1 MGNESTSSLE
11 QAERVDH
18 QLVRGIGI
26 PALTAN
32 IVSSTIGAGIFV
44 IPATV
49 AKGLG
54 SAAPLAFVCCAIAMV
69 LFVTCFAIAGS
80 RVSLTG
86 GLYAYVEVAFGRYVG
101 FLAGMLYFLTA
112 LGAVA
117 GVVNVLAN
125 SVALVVP
132 FLGGPVMRI
141 IVMLAVYGSL
151 VLINIRGVRQGAGAV
166 TVITFAKLL
175 PLLLFICVGIFFIHA
190 PNLAW
195 SGWPSSKSL
204 GDAVILLIFA
214 FVGIEVALIPSGE
227 VKNPARTVPRSAYL
241 ALVITTTIYLMIQ
254 LVAQGTLGA
263 DLANHPAAPLA
274 ESAATFF
281 QGKQVRFYTM
291 GSPGGGYDTYM
302 RALIPHLEKKLG
314 VRMLPTNE
322 PGAGGLIAVNRTVNA
337 PPDGLTILL
346 VGGETLVT
354 AQLYDAPGV
363 NYDVRKLAWL
373 ARVSSEAKV
382 ALLGPKSPY
391 AGVADLVK
399 SVTPVTWAGSSKI
412 DGNTDFTA
420 IMSHALGMKSK
431 MIVGYKGTGDM
442 NLAIQR
448 GEVDGRVV
456 SEESAA
462 LYGPSNGMRV
472 VAVLARTRV
481 EQFPDAPTLFE
492 SAKLAPAQAHLIDW
506 RASIAGLGRLMVVTP
521 GTHSPSSLSRCDA
534 S

>member
-1 MGNESTSSLE
+1 MMTG
-11 QAERVDH
+11 RVK
-18 QLVRGIGI
+18 LRSF
-26 PALTAN
+26 
-32 IVSSTIGAGIFV
+32 VSA
-44 IPATV
+44 
-49 AKGLG
+49 
-54 SAAPLAFVCCAIAMV
+54 
-69 LFVTCFAIAGS
+69 
-80 RVSLTG
+80 
-86 GLYAYVEVAFGRYVG
+86 
-101 FLAGMLYFLTA
+101 A
-112 LGAVA
+112 LGAS
-117 GVVNVLAN
+117 L
-125 SVALVVP
+125 
-132 FLGGPVMRI
+132 
-141 IVMLAVYGSL
+141 LAVL
-151 VLINIRGVRQGAGAV
+151 PAPAV
-166 TVITFAKLL
+166 
-175 PLLLFICVGIFFIHA
+175 
-190 PNLAW
+190 
-195 SGWPSSKSL
+195 
-204 GDAVILLIFA
+204 
-214 FVGIEVALIPSGE
+214 
-227 VKNPARTVPRSAYL
+227 
-241 ALVITTTIYLMIQ
+241 
-254 LVAQGTLGA
+254 
-263 DLANHPAAPLA
+263 A
-274 ESAATFF
+274 ESAAAFF

-302 RALIPHLEKKLG
+302 RALIPHLERKLG
-314 VRMLPTNE
+314 ARMLPTNE

-391 AGVADLVK
+391 ASVADLVK

-420 IMSHALGMKSK
+420 IMAHALGMKSK

-492 SAKLAPAQAHLIDW
+492 SAKLAPAQARLIDW
-506 RASIAGLGRLMVVTP
+506 RASIAGLGRVMVVTP
-521 GTHSPSSLSRCDA
+521 GTPPERVDLLQKTLAEIIRDPAFVAEAKKLSLSANHAGADEVRATVEQAMTLLDKA
-534 S
+534 GLAEIRQIALERYYQ

>member
-1 MGNESTSSLE
+1 MMTG
-11 QAERVDH
+11 RVK
-18 QLVRGIGI
+18 LRSF
-26 PALTAN
+26 
-32 IVSSTIGAGIFV
+32 VSA
-44 IPATV
+44 
-49 AKGLG
+49 
-54 SAAPLAFVCCAIAMV
+54 
-69 LFVTCFAIAGS
+69 
-80 RVSLTG
+80 
-86 GLYAYVEVAFGRYVG
+86 
-101 FLAGMLYFLTA
+101 A
-112 LGAVA
+112 LGAS
-117 GVVNVLAN
+117 L
-125 SVALVVP
+125 
-132 FLGGPVMRI
+132 
-141 IVMLAVYGSL
+141 LAVL
-151 VLINIRGVRQGAGAV
+151 PAPAV
-166 TVITFAKLL
+166 AE
-175 PLLLFICVGIFFIHA
+175 
-190 PNLAW
+190 LA
-195 SGWPSSKSL
+195 
-204 GDAVILLIFA
+204 
-214 FVGIEVALIPSGE
+214 
-227 VKNPARTVPRSAYL
+227 
-241 ALVITTTIYLMIQ
+241 
-254 LVAQGTLGA
+254 
-263 DLANHPAAPLA
+263 AA
-274 ESAATFF
+274 FF

-302 RALIPHLEKKLG
+302 RALIPHLERKLG
-314 VRMLPTNE
+314 ARMLPTNE

-391 AGVADLVK
+391 ASVADLVK

-420 IMSHALGMKSK
+420 IMAHALGMKSK

-492 SAKLAPAQAHLIDW
+492 SAKLAPAQARLIDW

-521 GTHSPSSLSRCDA
+521 GTPPERVDLLQKTLAEIIRDPAFVAEAKKLSLSANHAGADEVRATVEQAMTLLDKA
-534 S
+534 GLAEIRQIALERYYQ

>member
-1 MGNESTSSLE
+1 MMTG
-11 QAERVDH
+11 RVK
-18 QLVRGIGI
+18 LRGF
-26 PALTAN
+26 
-32 IVSSTIGAGIFV
+32 VSA
-44 IPATV
+44 
-49 AKGLG
+49 
-54 SAAPLAFVCCAIAMV
+54 
-69 LFVTCFAIAGS
+69 
-80 RVSLTG
+80 
-86 GLYAYVEVAFGRYVG
+86 
-101 FLAGMLYFLTA
+101 A
-112 LGAVA
+112 LGAS
-117 GVVNVLAN
+117 L
-125 SVALVVP
+125 
-132 FLGGPVMRI
+132 
-141 IVMLAVYGSL
+141 LAV
-151 VLINIRGVRQGAGAV
+151 
-166 TVITFAKLL
+166 L
-175 PLLLFICVGIFFIHA
+175 PA
-190 PNLAW
+190 
-195 SGWPSSKSL
+195 
-204 GDAVILLIFA
+204 
-214 FVGIEVALIPSGE
+214 
-227 VKNPARTVPRSAYL
+227 
-241 ALVITTTIYLMIQ
+241 
-254 LVAQGTLGA
+254 
-263 DLANHPAAPLA
+263 PAAA
-274 ESAATFF
+274 ESAAAFF

-314 VRMLPTNE
+314 VRMVPTNE

-346 VGGETLVT
+346 IGGETLVT

-391 AGVADLVK
+391 ASVADLMK

-420 IMSHALGMKSK
+420 IMAHALGMKSK
-431 MIVGYKGTGDM
+431 MIIGYKGTGDM

-472 VAVLARTRV
+472 VTVLARTRV

-492 SAKLAPAQAHLIDW
+492 SAKLAPAQARLIDW

-521 GTHSPSSLSRCDA
+521 GTPPERVDLLQKTLAEIIRDPAFVAEAKKLSLSANHAGADEVRATVEQAMTLLDKA
-534 S
+534 GLAEIRQIALDRYYQ

>member
-1 MGNESTSSLE
+1 MMTGRVKHRSL
-11 QAERVDH
+11 
-18 QLVRGIGI
+18 
-26 PALTAN
+26 
-32 IVSSTIGAGIFV
+32 VSA
-44 IPATV
+44 
-49 AKGLG
+49 
-54 SAAPLAFVCCAIAMV
+54 
-69 LFVTCFAIAGS
+69 
-80 RVSLTG
+80 
-86 GLYAYVEVAFGRYVG
+86 
-101 FLAGMLYFLTA
+101 A
-112 LGAVA
+112 LGAS
-117 GVVNVLAN
+117 L
-125 SVALVVP
+125 
-132 FLGGPVMRI
+132 
-141 IVMLAVYGSL
+141 LAVL
-151 VLINIRGVRQGAGAV
+151 PVPAV
-166 TVITFAKLL
+166 
-175 PLLLFICVGIFFIHA
+175 
-190 PNLAW
+190 
-195 SGWPSSKSL
+195 
-204 GDAVILLIFA
+204 
-214 FVGIEVALIPSGE
+214 
-227 VKNPARTVPRSAYL
+227 
-241 ALVITTTIYLMIQ
+241 
-254 LVAQGTLGA
+254 
-263 DLANHPAAPLA
+263 A
-274 ESAATFF
+274 ESAAAFF
-281 QGKQVRFYTM
+281 QGKQMRFYTM

-314 VRMLPTNE
+314 ARMLPTNE

-337 PPDGLTILL
+337 PADGLTILL

-363 NYDVRKLAWL
+363 NYDVRKLTWL

-391 AGVADLVK
+391 ASVADLVK

-420 IMSHALGMKSK
+420 IMAHALGMKSK

-492 SAKLAPAQAHLIDW
+492 SAELAPAQARLIDW

-521 GTHSPSSLSRCDA
+521 GTPPERVDLLQKSLAEIIRDPAFVAEAKKLSLSANHAGADEVRATVEQAMTLLDKA
-534 S
+534 GLAEIRQIALDRYYQ

>member
-1 MGNESTSSLE
+1 MMTG
-11 QAERVDH
+11 RVK
-18 QLVRGIGI
+18 LRSF
-26 PALTAN
+26 
-32 IVSSTIGAGIFV
+32 VSV
-44 IPATV
+44 
-49 AKGLG
+49 
-54 SAAPLAFVCCAIAMV
+54 
-69 LFVTCFAIAGS
+69 
-80 RVSLTG
+80 
-86 GLYAYVEVAFGRYVG
+86 
-101 FLAGMLYFLTA
+101 A
-112 LGAVA
+112 LGAS
-117 GVVNVLAN
+117 L
-125 SVALVVP
+125 
-132 FLGGPVMRI
+132 
-141 IVMLAVYGSL
+141 LAVLPAS
-151 VLINIRGVRQGAGAV
+151 AG
-166 TVITFAKLL
+166 
-175 PLLLFICVGIFFIHA
+175 
-190 PNLAW
+190 
-195 SGWPSSKSL
+195 
-204 GDAVILLIFA
+204 
-214 FVGIEVALIPSGE
+214 
-227 VKNPARTVPRSAYL
+227 
-241 ALVITTTIYLMIQ
+241 
-254 LVAQGTLGA
+254 
-263 DLANHPAAPLA
+263 A
-274 ESAATFF
+274 ESATAFF

-302 RALIPHLEKKLG
+302 RALIPHLERKLG
-314 VRMLPTNE
+314 ARMLPTNE

-391 AGVADLVK
+391 ASVADLVK

-420 IMSHALGMKSK
+420 IMAHALGMKSK
-431 MIVGYKGTGDM
+431 MIIGYKGTGDM

-472 VAVLARTRV
+472 VTVLGRTRV

-492 SAKLAPAQAHLIDW
+492 SAKLAPAQARLIDW

-521 GTHSPSSLSRCDA
+521 GTPPERVDLLQKTLAEIIRDSAFVAEAKKLSLSANHAGADEVRATVEQAMTLLDKA
-534 S
+534 GLAEIRQIALERYYQ

>member
-1 MGNESTSSLE
+1 MMTG
-11 QAERVDH
+11 RVK
-18 QLVRGIGI
+18 LRSF
-26 PALTAN
+26 
-32 IVSSTIGAGIFV
+32 VSA
-44 IPATV
+44 
-49 AKGLG
+49 
-54 SAAPLAFVCCAIAMV
+54 
-69 LFVTCFAIAGS
+69 
-80 RVSLTG
+80 
-86 GLYAYVEVAFGRYVG
+86 
-101 FLAGMLYFLTA
+101 A
-112 LGAVA
+112 LGAS
-117 GVVNVLAN
+117 L
-125 SVALVVP
+125 
-132 FLGGPVMRI
+132 
-141 IVMLAVYGSL
+141 LAVL
-151 VLINIRGVRQGAGAV
+151 PAPAV
-166 TVITFAKLL
+166 
-175 PLLLFICVGIFFIHA
+175 
-190 PNLAW
+190 
-195 SGWPSSKSL
+195 
-204 GDAVILLIFA
+204 
-214 FVGIEVALIPSGE
+214 
-227 VKNPARTVPRSAYL
+227 
-241 ALVITTTIYLMIQ
+241 
-254 LVAQGTLGA
+254 
-263 DLANHPAAPLA
+263 A
-274 ESAATFF
+274 ESAAAFF

-302 RALIPHLEKKLG
+302 RALIPHLERKLG
-314 VRMLPTNE
+314 ARMLPTNE

-363 NYDVRKLAWL
+363 NYDVRKLPWL

-391 AGVADLVK
+391 ASVADLVK

-420 IMSHALGMKSK
+420 IMAHALGMKSK

-492 SAKLAPAQAHLIDW
+492 SAKLAPAQARLIDW
-506 RASIAGLGRLMVVTP
+506 RASIAGLGRVMVVTP
-521 GTHSPSSLSRCDA
+521 GTPPERVDLLQKTLAEIIRDPAFVAEAKKLSLSANHAGADEVRATVEQAMTLLDKA
-534 S
+534 GLAEIRQIALERYYQ

>member
-1 MGNESTSSLE
+1 MTG
-11 QAERVDH
+11 RVK
-18 QLVRGIGI
+18 LRSF
-26 PALTAN
+26 
-32 IVSSTIGAGIFV
+32 VSA
-44 IPATV
+44 
-49 AKGLG
+49 
-54 SAAPLAFVCCAIAMV
+54 
-69 LFVTCFAIAGS
+69 
-80 RVSLTG
+80 
-86 GLYAYVEVAFGRYVG
+86 
-101 FLAGMLYFLTA
+101 A
-112 LGAVA
+112 LGAS
-117 GVVNVLAN
+117 L
-125 SVALVVP
+125 
-132 FLGGPVMRI
+132 
-141 IVMLAVYGSL
+141 LAVL
-151 VLINIRGVRQGAGAV
+151 PAPAV
-166 TVITFAKLL
+166 
-175 PLLLFICVGIFFIHA
+175 
-190 PNLAW
+190 
-195 SGWPSSKSL
+195 
-204 GDAVILLIFA
+204 
-214 FVGIEVALIPSGE
+214 
-227 VKNPARTVPRSAYL
+227 
-241 ALVITTTIYLMIQ
+241 
-254 LVAQGTLGA
+254 
-263 DLANHPAAPLA
+263 A
-274 ESAATFF
+274 ESAAAFF
-281 QGKQVRFYTM
+281 QGKQARFYTM

-314 VRMLPTNE
+314 ARMLPTNE

-337 PPDGLTILL
+337 PADGLTILL

-363 NYDVRKLAWL
+363 NYDVRKLPWL

-391 AGVADLVK
+391 ASVADLVK

-420 IMSHALGMKSK
+420 IMAHALGMKSK

-492 SAKLAPAQAHLIDW
+492 SAELAPAQARLIDW

-521 GTHSPSSLSRCDA
+521 GTPPERVDLLQKTLAEIIRDPAFVAEAKKLSLSANHAGADEVRATVEQAMTLLDKA
-534 S
+534 GLAEIRQIALDRYYQ